1 MPFRDLL
8 KKRDKIQEDE
18 APAPEPQRN
27 WADDP
32 PVFTFLRTDTHT
44 QEIISPPSFSSAES
58 NKQLPFSRD
67 NDDPG
72 QGHLSTRHS
81 RSPSA
86 SSQSSDKSKTKSTK
100 RLSQR
105 LHLRR
110 SDPSSP
116 NVPEDLPDIAPAVDE
131 NGDPIRESLWE
142 KRATILAMRNGEER
156 SRPATPVGTM
166 ADVEA
171 FANMSRSSSHRASPG
186 VADVNIQEAIRLHE
200 AGDLVNSTRIFA
212 QLADPNG
219 ENDPLSQV
227 LYGLALRYVTLPRFP
242 MQAAQ
247 SDHIQGCSALCFDPL
262 NGSDTFST
270 DTDGDA
276 PPTQRRPSPT
286 SQLPRR
292 MRPPSKNSH

>member
-1 MPFRDLL
+1 MPFLDIL
-8 KKRDKIQEDE
+8 KRKDKIQEDE
-18 APAPEPQRN
+18 APGPEPQRN
-27 WADDP
+27 WADEA

-44 QEIISPPSFSSAES
+44 QEIISPPSFSADSDS

-67 NDDPG
+67 NDDTG
-72 QGHLSTRHS
+72 KSRLSARHS

-86 SSQSSDKSKTKSTK
+86 SSQSSEKSKTK

-131 NGDPIRESLWE
+131 NGEPARESLWE

-156 SRPATPVGTM
+156 SVEERSRPTTPVGTM
-166 ADVEA
+166 ADVAA
-171 FANMSRSSSHRASPG
+171 FANMSRSPSHRSSPG
-186 VADVNIQEAIRLHE
+186 ESDVNIQEAIRLHE
-200 AGDLVNSTRIFA
+200 AGDLVNSTKIFR

-227 LYGLALRYVTLPRFP
+227 LYGLALRYVDSPLSNASSIVRSHP
-242 MQAAQ
+242 
-247 SDHIQGCSALCFDPL
+247 GCAALCFHPL
-262 NGSDTFST
+262 NGSDFS
-270 DTDGDA
+270 
-276 PPTQRRPSPT
+276 
-286 SQLPRR
+286 L
-292 MRPPSKNSH
+292 